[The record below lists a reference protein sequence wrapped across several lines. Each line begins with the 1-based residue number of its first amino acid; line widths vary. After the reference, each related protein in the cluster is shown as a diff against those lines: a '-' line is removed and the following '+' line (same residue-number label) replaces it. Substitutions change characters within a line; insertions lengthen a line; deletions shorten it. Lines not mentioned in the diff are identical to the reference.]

1 MKFSI
6 AITAIVALLPIALAA
21 PASVFLDD
29 DASFNETSTHGNEL
43 EERYTRITKQ
53 SQLTIQVYKKEGCK
67 GPLYENKNIRYDDKH
82 AQPFRYKSYKLLQPL
97 VMGESLKLMSDDYD
111 NDVCARVTSHTDY
124 TKPLAKGC
132 YALGGDTG
140 KFGSSQC
147 FQLIRYTG
155 FTYP

>member
-97 VMGESLKLMSDDYD
+97 VMGEVSSFRSFPANNSNADVLVELK
-111 NDVCARVTSHTDY
+111 TDE
-124 TKPLAKGC
+124 
-132 YALGGDTG
+132 
-140 KFGSSQC
+140 
-147 FQLIRYTG
+147 
-155 FTYP
+155 